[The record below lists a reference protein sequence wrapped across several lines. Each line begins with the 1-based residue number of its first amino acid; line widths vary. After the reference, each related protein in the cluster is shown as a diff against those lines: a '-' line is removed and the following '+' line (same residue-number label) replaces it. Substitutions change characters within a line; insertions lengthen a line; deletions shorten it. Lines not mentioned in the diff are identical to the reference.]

1 MRERTDMTIQIE
13 GLSRQ
18 QVLIANKLWSLD
30 SIEEVQDYMNNL
42 PKRARGQAQVVF
54 ELIVAAQLDQ
64 YMDTDLAN
72 EVIDSVK

>member
-1 MRERTDMTIQIE
+1 VRERTDMTIQIE